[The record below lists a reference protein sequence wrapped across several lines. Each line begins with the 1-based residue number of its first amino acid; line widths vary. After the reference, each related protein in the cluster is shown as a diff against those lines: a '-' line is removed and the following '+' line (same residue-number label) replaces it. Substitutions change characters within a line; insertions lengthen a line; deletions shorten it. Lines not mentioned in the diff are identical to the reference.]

1 MMWLKACPRCRG
13 DLFKERN
20 VGDSSMVCLQCG
32 HVLSKSQEEVLRTY
46 MVRHLPPPNQLGAVA
61 SEAA

>member
-32 HVLSKSQEEVLRTY
+32 HVLTKAQEEILRTY
-46 MVRHLPPPNQLGAVA
+46 MVRHLPSAGQDQSIAP
-61 SEAA
+61 AA